1 MKTITAQCTPDG
13 YLRYG
18 RISLELTDE
27 EYEEFRNLSESEQ
40 EEWLRENGD
49 FELTD
54 YELNDKG
61 GIFDIQLL

>member
-1 MKTITAQCTPDG
+1 MKTVTAECNPDG

-18 RISLELTDE
+18 KILLELTDE
-27 EYEEFRNLSESEQ
+27 EYEKFCNLSESEQ
-40 EEWLRENGD
+40 EEWLREDGD

-61 GIFDIQLL
+61 DIYDIKL

>member
-1 MKTITAQCTPDG
+1 MKTITAECAPDG

-18 RISLELTDE
+18 KITLELDDK
-27 EYEEFRNLSESEQ
+27 EYEEFCNLSESEQ
-40 EEWLRENGD
+40 KDWLREGGY

-61 GIFDIQLL
+61 DIYDIKL